1 MLLGLQASLDGTS
14 SNDADFSFLFNNPN
28 LLLAAINRCLQDSI
42 FIAAALVGDSFVE
55 VVVTE
60 DDLEADSIS
69 LQKYIGVSQTSSIK
83 LSLEGLAIDDLSIIN
98 KFSTNFSSTATEVS
112 LVVLDASN
120 NNLKDNT
127 LLDIFSSPDE
137 NNYQCQGL
145 NTAALQRLN
154 VSSNQLSS
162 MLNLCSLST
171 RHLISLDV
179 SFCEDLVVEPKC
191 FVFCPQL
198 RELHMDSCNIAST
211 MHAELQGPVRS
222 IFFGLVRLEELSLK
236 ENLIEDVE
244 SCEGLLYFGF
254 DFFGS
259 ESHLPHGKA
268 GPQLSPL
275 LLSNNDPDREKTL
288 SQLSE
293 TTNTNTNTNT
303 TTAAAAVE
311 KKVSHSL
318 AAQSSKT
325 STATTTT
332 MTNVAA
338 ATASLAT
345 TTTTKAKTKGGT
357 KNSSKTNAST
367 PSKSNN
373 NKISNS
379 TTPSSPVS
387 STPTSSQPPSSA
399 SASTAAPVES
409 KSVSEEIDK
418 SRISIIAATTTAAS
432 SASLSALAP
441 PASTLK
447 RLFLRDNPVHSSLS
461 LRRILKPQL
470 LQRLPAIEYLDD
482 EALRPPPSSSSSS
495 SCNATHRDNSRQ
507 VLRRREAD
515 DHRADLAGPL
525 GPGGLDAME
534 REYLAALKGEKDN
547 TVIS

>member
-28 LLLAAINRCLQDSI
+28 LLLATINRCLQDSI
-42 FIAAALVGDSFVE
+42 FNATALVGDSFVE

-69 LQKYIGVSQTSSIK
+69 LQKCIGVSQTSSIK

-98 KFSTNFSSTATEVS
+98 KFSTNFSSTATKFS

-137 NNYQCQGL
+137 NNYQCQSL

-236 ENLIEDVE
+236 ENLLEDVE

-254 DFFGS
+254 DFFDS

-275 LLSNNDPDREKTL
+275 PVSNNDPAREKTL
-288 SQLSE
+288 SQLSDA
-293 TTNTNTNTNT
+293 T
-303 TTAAAAVE
+303 AAAVE
-311 KKVSHSL
+311 RKVSHSP
-318 AAQSSKT
+318 AAQSCKT
-325 STATTTT
+325 TTATTTT

-338 ATASLAT
+338 AATASLT
-345 TTTTKAKTKGGT
+345 TATTTKAKTKGGT

-367 PSKSNN
+367 TSKSSN

-379 TTPSSPVS
+379 TMPSSPVS
-387 STPTSSQPPSSA
+387 STPTSLQPPSSA
-399 SASTAAPVES
+399 SASTYAAAPVES
-409 KSVSEEIDK
+409 TSVSEVIDK
-418 SRISIIAATTTAAS
+418 SRISRIAATTTAAS
-432 SASLSALAP
+432 SASLSALVP
-441 PASTLK
+441 PASTLQ

-470 LQRLPAIEYLDD
+470 LQSLPAIEYLDD
-482 EALRPPPSSSSSS
+482 EALRPPPSSS
-495 SCNATHRDNSRQ
+495 NATHRDNSRQ